1 MHKRFVEKILAKN
14 KMYGSVVVGSKGQ
27 VVIPVNARKDMH
39 IRPGDSLIVMGKMG
53 QALGLMKAE
62 ALEGLVNMLMDKVSN
77 ISEGEIRDDIKFFAR
92 RVLKSIPKK

>member
-1 MHKRFVEKILAKN
+1 
-14 KMYGSVVVGSKGQ
+14 
-27 VVIPVNARKDMH
+27 MH

>member
-27 VVIPVNARKDMH
+27 VVIPVVARKDLH
-39 IRPGDSLIVMGKMG
+39 IKPGDSLIVMGKMG